1 MKKALLLAA
10 ALTVSTLGGSIGAKA
25 EGFKSGVSVRSGDI
39 GESTSLSGFV
49 FKPLTSHEDGNLFYV
64 DAYGSIIYDD
74 SFENDVSVAVSS
86 RLGFRSQKENGFGLN
101 AGVDVTPYGDET
113 FAQIGFGAEYF
124 TEKLRLDLTGAIPFE
139 EGNFDSYASGF
150 ISDGKLKLNSQTS
163 KSTLSNYQLRGEYKV
178 NTDTSLIAKVYALDP
193 LKDNYDT
200 EVGFGAGAKFNKGN
214 TSLTVEYSY
223 DEFFDSTVSANLSI
237 SLGDNSGDSKGSNE
251 RLLAYRSGQVKVGD
265 VKRTFSATDAIAS
278 SSGVAVEALC
288 IGSLGGSNSCST
300 TLNSTAISSNPDYIL
315 VANGT
320 TTDLDLETTVADTLK
335 LGADTTLTSVA
346 EAPNIKTTLGTVKL
360 SKFGST
366 SGAKPKFKDGTLSI
380 ASNTSIKGFDF
391 ENASITNYSTS
402 NVTVANNTFT
412 GSVDGNG
419 PINFD
424 GATDVL
430 IQGNTITTPTATN
443 PGTFFTDTDGD
454 DVQDT
459 GEAAIASFIG
469 RGISVKDGNNVRILS
484 NTVANATGEGIYI
497 ENIGTSSS
505 NLVKSNT
512 VTGMRASL
520 DTNLEGGIFVRNDK
534 DGYIQIDRNTVKDN
548 NLTSGTGFPA
558 SRGGNSTDGIEL
570 NLCRGGVHTSK
581 EVDFADGRVG
591 ACSSN
596 ATLTALITNNTI
608 TDLKGGADGI
618 DTNFGSKGYLDLT
631 VTGNTI
637 TGVGDEAFTLDAFA
651 EARGGNIVI
660 SNNTLKSGGWK
671 GQLAGEDGSTDGIAV
686 TLHGHNDY
694 ETSNTSYTASSD
706 YDFTIKNN
714 VIEADT
720 ENIAGTVEKA
730 DKAEG
735 IKFTISEELP
745 AGTVKLEAAIE
756 NNTIQTRVGD
766 GIEFAVNEKTDG
778 VTFVGDILIKGNTI
792 TQTGSATDGDETGG
806 ILSEAK
812 PAIGAVFGEKT
823 GTTTAKVSWDIQD
836 NTIITTNT
844 KKAAIYFEYI
854 DSAAGNDI
862 DYNIVGNILTNA
874 AAGSK
879 GDIYLEIPADQAFGI
894 VGSGTITDYSAYIQ
908 ELNTD
913 ATVNIDG
920 GSASTISSLT
930 DQVTD

>member
-10 ALTVSTLGGSIGAKA
+10 ALTASSLLGATGAQA
-25 EGFKSGVSVRSGDI
+25 EGFKSGVSVRSGDV
-39 GESTSLSGFV
+39 GESTSLSGFM
-49 FKPLTSHEDGNLFYV
+49 FKPLTSREDGNLFYV

-86 RLGFRSQKENGFGLN
+86 RLGFRSQSEKGFGFN

-113 FAQIGFGAEYF
+113 FAQVGFGAEYF
-124 TEKLRLDLTGAIPFE
+124 TEKLKLDLTGAIPFE
-139 EGNFDSYASGF
+139 EGDFESYASGY
-150 ISDGKLKLNSQTS
+150 ISGGKLKLNSQTS

-178 NTDTSLIAKVYALDP
+178 NDGTSLIAKVYALDP
-193 LKDNYDT
+193 VKDKYDT
-200 EVGFGAGAKFNKGN
+200 EVGVGAGARFSKGN
-214 TSLTVEYSY
+214 TSLSVEYSY
-223 DEFFDSTVSANLSI
+223 DEYFDSTVSANLSV
-237 SLGDNSGDSKGSNE
+237 SLGGNSGESKGSNE
-251 RLLAYRSGQVKVGD
+251 RLLAQRSGQVKVGD

-300 TLNSTAISSNPDYIL
+300 TLNSTTISSNPDYIL

-335 LGADTTLTSVA
+335 LGANTTLTSVT

-366 SGAKPKFKDGTLSI
+366 SGAKPKFINGTLSI

-391 ENASITNYSTS
+391 EDASITNYSTS

-430 IQGNTITTPTATN
+430 IQGNTITTPTAVN
-443 PGTFFTDTDGD
+443 PSGLTFFSDTDGD
-454 DVQDT
+454 DVKDT
-459 GEAAIASFIG
+459 GEAAIASVIG

-484 NTVANATGEGIYI
+484 NTIANATGEGIYI
-497 ENIGTSSS
+497 ENIGNSSS

-534 DGYIQIDRNTVKDN
+534 DGYIQIDSNTVKDN

-570 NLCRGGVHTSK
+570 NLCRGGIHTSAD
-581 EVDFADGRVG
+581 VDFADGRVG

-651 EARGGNIVI
+651 EARGGEIVI
-660 SNNTLKSGGWK
+660 SNNTLKSSGDK
-671 GQLAGEDGSTDGIAV
+671 GELKDGSSDGIAV
-686 TLHGHNDY
+686 TLHTPADY
-694 ETSNTSYTASSD
+694 ATSNESYTVNSD
-706 YDFTIKNN
+706 YDFTITGNTIEVDTAN
-714 VIEADT
+714 LAGVI
-720 ENIAGTVEKA
+720 KRA

-735 IKFTISEELP
+735 IKFTINEDLNS
-745 AGTVKLEAAIE
+745 GTTKFKALIE
-756 NNTIQTRVGD
+756 NNDIKTRIGD
-766 GIEFAVNEKTDG
+766 GVEFAVNEKASSG
-778 VTFVGDILIKGNTI
+778 VKFDADITINNNRINQTVDAAAGPDNKSARDLIKGTFGEDGTSSITTGTFTI
-792 TQTGSATDGDETGG
+792 TNNVLT
-806 ILSEAK
+806 
-812 PAIGAVFGEKT
+812 
-823 GTTTAKVSWDIQD
+823 
-836 NTIITTNT
+836 
-844 KKAAIYFEYI
+844 
-854 DSAAGNDI
+854 SAAGAGDAI
-862 DYNIVGNILTNA
+862 DYESL
-874 AAGSK
+874 
-879 GDIYLEIPADQAFGI
+879 
-894 VGSGTITDYSAYIQ
+894 
-908 ELNTD
+908 
-913 ATVNIDG
+913 
-920 GSASTISSLT
+920 SASTNNSFKFKIDGNNFSAVSDNDVKVAIPAGTFGIYAPDGTT
-930 DQVTD
+930 DFVSYLNTNNTNADVEITGSPTVSRF